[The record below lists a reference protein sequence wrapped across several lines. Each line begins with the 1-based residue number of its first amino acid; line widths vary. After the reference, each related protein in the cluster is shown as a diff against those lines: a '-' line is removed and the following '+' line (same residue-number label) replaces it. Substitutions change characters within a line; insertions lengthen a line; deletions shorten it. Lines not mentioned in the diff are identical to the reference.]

1 MFAAMA
7 SPLKGD
13 GVKESGGV
21 ETTPPSSKVARI
33 AYSAVLRLTAADRPR
48 SVAIS

>member
-7 SPLKGD
+7 PPLKGD
-13 GVKESGGV
+13 GAKESGGV
-21 ETTPPSSKVARI
+21 ETTPPSFRVARI
-33 AYSAVLRLTAADRPR
+33 AYSAALRLTAADRPR